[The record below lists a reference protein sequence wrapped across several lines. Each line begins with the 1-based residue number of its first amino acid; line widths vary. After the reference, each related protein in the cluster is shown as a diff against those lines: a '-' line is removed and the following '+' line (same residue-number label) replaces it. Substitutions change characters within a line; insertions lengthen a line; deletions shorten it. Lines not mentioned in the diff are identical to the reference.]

1 MDDLIDDNPPSTDT
15 RDLKDHAIKLGPQQ
29 TAVSGGIF
37 QGQSKSQQMPMSP
50 QSTLSRPQS
59 VASMAEEIAERS
71 SASSL
76 RPIVTPAR
84 RPGGSYGSLTPSHGS
99 FSKPVGVRAMAAM
112 FEHASQESPYVS
124 FPTTPRP
131 SRASVT
137 DLGLF
142 QSRQETASL
151 ETPKTKVLNVNPERE
166 DPHPD
171 YGLVDERGRPSS
183 HEPRSI
189 TDSTGSLTTTEAT
202 NARGGAVHLEKP
214 SLAHLRRTPDP
225 SRYRE
230 SPSKAYTLDNDKN
243 LPHLGTMTSPSQKP
257 PIAQHVTFPRPSS
270 KLSVRQLNEDTV
282 PVRGGSPGNNS
293 MLYAQIRSLQ
303 RQLDVKNEENASLRR
318 QLETRDNL
326 DIGTLSEQL
335 RVSKRECVM
344 WKSRAET
351 AEKRVSVL
359 EHFRRK
365 LKGIKGGD
373 AQNDTDI
380 TSQSGRGSIET
391 LATEDGE
398 VVAER
403 IRRAMRGMDG
413 TRSSDGGAAAW
424 WDDDRHSSNTRHS
437 GNMGGQHQSK
447 LTEEAL
453 FQIWQAAQE
462 LLLEDED

>member
-1 MDDLIDDNPPSTDT
+1 
-15 RDLKDHAIKLGPQQ
+15 
-29 TAVSGGIF
+29 
-37 QGQSKSQQMPMSP
+37 
-50 QSTLSRPQS
+50 
-59 VASMAEEIAERS
+59 
-71 SASSL
+71 
-76 RPIVTPAR
+76 
-84 RPGGSYGSLTPSHGS
+84 
-99 FSKPVGVRAMAAM
+99 MAAM